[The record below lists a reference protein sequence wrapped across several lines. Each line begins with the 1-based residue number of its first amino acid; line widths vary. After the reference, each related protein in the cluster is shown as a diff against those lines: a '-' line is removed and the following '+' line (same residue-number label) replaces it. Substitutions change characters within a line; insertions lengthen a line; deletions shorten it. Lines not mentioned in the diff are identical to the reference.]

1 MASLNKVQIIGN
13 LGKDPEVR
21 MTGSGQKVANFSV
34 AVTEKFKNRDG
45 QQQEKTEWVNIVF
58 WGRQAE
64 ICEQYLRKGS
74 SVYIEGK
81 LETSSW
87 DDNNG
92 QKRYKTEIR
101 GFVMQMLGGKSEGQ
115 NSTQSSFNSPQSG
128 FNSPQPQTEIDDSL
142 PF

>member
-1 MASLNKVQIIGN
+1 MASLNKIMIIGN
-13 LGKDPEVR
+13 IGKDPEVR

-34 AVTEKFKNRDG
+34 AVTEKFKNREG
-45 QQQEKTEWVNIVF
+45 MKQEKTEWINIVF

-74 SVYIEGK
+74 PVYIEGK

-92 QKRYKTEIR
+92 QKRYKTEVR
-101 GFVMQMLGGKSEGQ
+101 GMMMQMLGSAQQ
-115 NSTQSSFNSPQSG
+115 NNQQSQKNS
-128 FNSPQPQTEIDDSL
+128 QTIEIQDDL

>member
-1 MASLNKVQIIGN
+1 MASLNLLKVLIGGR

-21 MTGSGQKVANFSV
+21 MTSSGQKVANFSV
-34 AVTEKFKNRDG
+34 AVTEKYKDKSG
-45 QQQEKTEWVNIVF
+45 AQQEKTEWVNVVF

-74 SVYIEGK
+74 PVYVEGK

-87 DDNNG
+87 EDNNG
-92 QKRYKTEIR
+92 QKRYKTEVR
-101 GFVMQMLGGKSEGQ
+101 GLMMQMLGGKNQGDSNQSTSTNQNDFNQSE
-115 NSTQSSFNSPQSG
+115 
-128 FNSPQPQTEIDDSL
+128 EDL

>member
-1 MASLNKVQIIGN
+1 MASLNLLKVLIGGR

-21 MTGSGQKVANFSV
+21 MTSSGQKVANFSV
-34 AVTEKFKNRDG
+34 AVTEKYKDRNG
-45 QQQEKTEWVNIVF
+45 MQQEKTEWVNIVF

-74 SVYIEGK
+74 PVYVEGK

-92 QKRYKTEIR
+92 QKRYKTEVR
-101 GFVMQMLGGKSEGQ
+101 GLMMQMLGNKNQSDSNQSTSTNQNDFNQSE
-115 NSTQSSFNSPQSG
+115 
-128 FNSPQPQTEIDDSL
+128 EDL

>member
-1 MASLNKVQIIGN
+1 MASLNLLKVLIGGR

-21 MTGSGQKVANFSV
+21 MTSSGQKVANFSV
-34 AVTEKFKNRDG
+34 AVTEKYKDKSG
-45 QQQEKTEWVNIVF
+45 AQQEKTEWVNVVF

-74 SVYIEGK
+74 PVYVEGK

-92 QKRYKTEIR
+92 QKRYKTEVR
-101 GFVMQMLGGKSEGQ
+101 GLMMQMLGNKNQGDSSQSTSINQNDFNQSE
-115 NSTQSSFNSPQSG
+115 
-128 FNSPQPQTEIDDSL
+128 EDL